1 MRKQAKATTTTPATT
16 AGSTVKFTPEP
27 GQTNARA
34 VAESVVT
41 GTLVNSALT
50 KRFTSVLSN
59 GMLDLTE
66 FMKVIMNTI
75 GEVQAGDLRTGEAL
89 LTGQAV
95 ALNAI
100 FSELARRAALNMGE
114 HMSATEAYMR
124 LALKAQGQC
133 RATIETLAAMKNPPV
148 VFARQANI
156 NNGGQQQVNNGA
168 QASGAAS
175 PAPAPASNSATEP
188 NKLLEASH
196 GERLDFGAQ
205 GTAGGTHQELAPV
218 GAVNRTDKRGR

>member
-1 MRKQAKATTTTPATT
+1 MRKPPKVTAQASSSAPNTTVHIDAQ
-16 AGSTVKFTPEP
+16 P
-27 GQTNARA
+27 GRTNARA
-34 VAESVVT
+34 VAEAVVS
-41 GTLVNSALT
+41 GTLVNASIT
-50 KRFTSVLSN
+50 TRFTQTLPN
-59 GMLDLTE
+59 NMLDLSE
-66 FMKVIMNTI
+66 CMKVIATTI
-75 GEVQAGDLRTGEAL
+75 GEVQTGDLRTGEAL

-100 FSELARRAALNMGE
+100 FSEMARRAALNMGE
-114 HMSATEAYMR
+114 HLGATETYMR

-168 QASGAAS
+168 QASGGAS
-175 PAPAPASNSATEP
+175 PAPASNSAAEP

-205 GTAGGTHQELAPV
+205 AASGRTHQDLEPLEV
-218 GAVNRTDKRGR
+218 LDRSTN

>member
-1 MRKQAKATTTTPATT
+1 MRKQAKVTTATPTPN
-16 AGSTVKFTPEP
+16 AGSTVKLETQP

-41 GTLVNSALT
+41 GTLVNAVLT
-50 KRFTSVLSN
+50 KRFTSALPDEMFN
-59 GMLDLTE
+59 LTE
-66 FMKVIMNTI
+66 CVKVITTTI
-75 GEVQAGDLRTGEAL
+75 GEVQGGDLRTGEAL

-114 HMSATEAYMR
+114 HLGATEAYMR

-168 QASGAAS
+168 QASGGAS

-205 GTAGGTHQELAPV
+205 AASGRTHQDLEPV
-218 GAVNRTDKRGR
+218 EVLDRPSN

>member
-16 AGSTVKFTPEP
+16 AGSTVKFTLEP
-27 GQTNARA
+27 GQTNALA
-34 VAESVVT
+34 VTESVVT

-50 KRFTSVLSN
+50 KRFTSVLSD

-168 QASGAAS
+168 VSPPREQATH
-175 PAPAPASNSATEP
+175 TEQTVFKP
-188 NKLLEASH
+188 NELLEDATH
-196 GERLDFGAQ
+196 GRTQLDTRA
-205 GTAGGTHQELAPV
+205 TPAAGRAHQDLAAV
-218 GAVNRTDKRGR
+218 GAINRATNR